1 MWSSALFGAL
11 LSARNGD
18 RGGARNVALLL
29 TDWRDMVNTDQLEF
43 EAAAA
48 RAAGV
53 HVFAVAVG
61 DQVNERALRQL
72 TSPPQVSEC

>member
-1 MWSSALFGAL
+1 M
-11 LSARNGD
+11 
-18 RGGARNVALLL
+18 ALLL
-29 TDWRDMVNTDQLEF
+29 TDWRDMVNSAQLEF

-72 TSPPQVSEC
+72 TSPPQVSVCVGINSEICLHR